1 MFAPTRP
8 TKITFAEM
16 RTAGVRGVLIYCS
29 DYKCSPSTSISADQW
44 PDHVRLSDLE
54 ARFVCKACGKRGADV
69 RPDFNW
75 NEQPVAESCSR
86 SPLGGNLSCFLQ
98 SLELFSAL

>member
-1 MFAPTRP
+1 MSAPTRP

-29 DYKCSPSTSISADQW
+29 DYKCSHSTAISADQW

-69 RPDFNW
+69 RPDFSW
-75 NEQPVAESCSR
+75 TRIRSR
-86 SPLGGNLSCFLQ
+86 RRAIVSVLGRPLR
-98 SLELFSAL
+98 

>member
-8 TKITFAEM
+8 TKITFLEM

-29 DYKCSPSTSISADQW
+29 DYKCSHSTPSADQRS
-44 PDHVRLSDLE
+44 DHVRLSDLE
-54 ARFVCKACGKRGADV
+54 ARFVCKACGKREADV

-75 NEQPVAESCSR
+75 NENSVSTMGYR
-86 SPLGGNLSCFLQ
+86 
-98 SLELFSAL
+98 

>member
-1 MFAPTRP
+1 MSTPTRP

-29 DYKCSPSTSISADQW
+29 AYKCSHFTAINADQW

-54 ARFVCKACGKRGADV
+54 ARFVCKACGKKGADV

-75 NEQPVAESCSR
+75 NKQPVAAMGYRQTTCSAG
-86 SPLGGNLSCFLQ
+86 PEQIGP
-98 SLELFSAL
+98 ATA

>member
-1 MFAPTRP
+1 MSAPTRP

-29 DYKCSPSTSISADQW
+29 DYKCSHSTAISADQW

-75 NEQPVAESCSR
+75 NKAPRRAR
-86 SPLGGNLSCFLQ
+86 PLGNSFADCESFRSVGDRPD
-98 SLELFSAL
+98 